1 MANEIILL
9 DTDFFIEY
17 KNDNQEAV
25 KIVENSETTFIAL
38 GATTFVELIKGAQDK
53 KQLDKVL
60 KISQNFHIIQID
72 EDISEKAID
81 LLITYYLS
89 KSAAFNDSLL
99 TATAIK
105 YGCKLATCNKK
116 HFEYI
121 LGLQLL
127 PHNVIPKI
135 KNRLDF

>member
-60 KISQNFHIIQID
+60 KITQNFHIIQID

-81 LLITYYLS
+81 LLITYHLS

-99 TATAIK
+99 AATAIK

-121 LGLQLL
+121 PNLLLL
-127 PHNVIPKI
+127 PHNVVPKR
-135 KNRLDF
+135 KSW

>member
-60 KISQNFHIIQID
+60 KITQNFHIIQID

-81 LLITYYLS
+81 LLITYHLS
-89 KSAAFNDSLL
+89 KSAAFNDSSLA
-99 TATAIK
+99 ATAIK

-121 LGLQLL
+121 PNLLLL
-127 PHNVIPKI
+127 PHNVVPKR
-135 KNRLDF
+135 KSW